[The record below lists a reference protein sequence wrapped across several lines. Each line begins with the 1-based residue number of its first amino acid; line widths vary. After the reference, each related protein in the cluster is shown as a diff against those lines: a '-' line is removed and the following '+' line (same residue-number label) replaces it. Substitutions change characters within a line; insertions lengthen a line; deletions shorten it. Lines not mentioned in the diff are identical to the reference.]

1 MLKNNKLI
9 FLVAGI
15 LIFLV
20 RIAGDMFL
28 YSLDFT
34 RGDSSLY
41 WHYITTFTIFLSFA
55 IYYLIN
61 VFAKDD
67 NKLYDNFGD
76 NFLNSIYQNFILSF
90 IFVLLL
96 IFFSF
101 KDTSALFK
109 RSYIGLIL
117 SDLLFLYFVIV
128 ILYNLQFPL
137 KWLWKSRHKLTRFYI
152 TFISFLII
160 IILLNETSELFF
172 KSSFSE
178 WTNTITSVAYILLIL
193 IFFLI
198 NKKNNWIAN
207 LNHPQKNKFFW
218 LFMINI
224 LLAIKILM
232 ETQNSESLVFNSY
245 NSVFPLT
252 LPLLKISFLFY
263 GIYIFRLFMFLLA
276 VMPTTVIVERK
287 SSGLNSLAY
296 LNKIIAESSNN
307 SKKNLIDTFTNL
319 ALQASSANGAWTEIY
334 ENDKVLVHTCINIQP
349 NIVAEL
355 HNKYQISEYFKAI
368 IKSNLVESVRE
379 EQELS
384 NLQNIISDAKSL
396 IIVPL
401 YTSSRREG
409 TLIVFDKE
417 EYAFEQDEL
426 SILSVFEN
434 NVRIALENERL
445 IRESVEKE
453 RYKNEMLLARNMQQK
468 LLPQKIPSIFNYSIA
483 AFSIPA
489 TEVGGDYYDIVKLK
503 NGDDC
508 ILIADVSG
516 KGITAAFYMAQ
527 LKGVVLSKALE
538 SNSVVELLCNI
549 NSVLYKKIESQM
561 FITMSAVTINNDN
574 NEIHIA
580 RAGHMPFLL
589 KSPQKVDKIIPKGI
603 GIGLAKESFFNSNI
617 EEINIDLKDDDYLI
631 MFTDGLNEIR
641 NKDGLEFGFDELTNF
656 INTNNAKNVDDF
668 VQNVKKMINDY
679 SENTKHFDDI
689 TFIAIK
695 KIIN

>member
-207 LNHPQKNKFFW
+207 LNRPQKNKFFW

-334 ENDKVLVHTCINIQP
+334 ENDKVLVHTCIHIQP

-561 FITMSAVTINNDN
+561 FITMSAVTINNNN

>member
-160 IILLNETSELFF
+160 IILLNETSELFY

-207 LNHPQKNKFFW
+207 LNRPQKNKFFW

-384 NLQNIISDAKSL
+384 NLQNIITDAKSL

-538 SNSVVELLCNI
+538 SNSAVELLCNI

-603 GIGLAKESFFNSNI
+603 GIGLAKEAFFNANI
-617 EEINIDLKDDDYLI
+617 EEKNIDLKDDDYLI

-641 NKDGLEFGFDELTNF
+641 NKDGLEFGFDELINF